1 MDGLNGASRP
11 RGDITTLLDLAT
23 RDSQDDYFT
32 PLTSDTTWFTRDQ
45 ERRNRPF
52 VPAVQNFA
60 FRGPAAFGQR
70 FSFDIGSVACGDLLF
85 GVLLQVKLGHWLD
98 QTTVLRIQSG
108 RYTYKYPEQAWYYAN
123 SLGSVIIERAEL
135 EVEDQ
140 IIETIDGD
148 FSFAMGRLLTDLNN
162 QVGYNVDG
170 TGFTTLPR
178 LKTWPQHRVFP
189 TENGNIVALV
199 PFFFSRV
206 SLKEAFPLISC
217 REGTVRIHITLRP
230 FTDCVRVQSG
240 VRADCIETPLGKT
253 FTFID
258 NYYNFKPEV
267 QVTASRDIPQFKD
280 LELVTYGSY
289 LNGNIRQQMLRQP
302 FEILHRGVQTW
313 RFTEPL
319 KYLVNKNFGDTITV
333 QLPLEANH
341 PMEEIVWFVRRKAA
355 LVNNNE
361 WTNYTSVT
369 SSEYNATFNPPEPM
383 LVAAQIQINGIELI
397 SAGEEYFRQLISR
410 HHRGGIAGYASFLY
424 GYPFARN
431 PGEHQPSGTL
441 NASRAQS
448 LRLTLTVTPPGGIYN
463 QEWEVV
469 VFVVGLRWTRF
480 ENGICN
486 KMFTD

>member
-1 MDGLNGASRP
+1 MDGLGGASRP

-32 PLTSDTTWFTRDQ
+32 PLNSDITWFTRDQ

-85 GVLLQVKLGHWLD
+85 GVLLQVKLGHWFD

-108 RYTYKYPEQAWYYAN
+108 RYTYKYPELAWYYAN
-123 SLGSVIIERAEL
+123 SLGTVMIEKAEL

-140 IIETIDGD
+140 IIETVDGD
-148 FSFAMGRLLTDLNN
+148 FGFSIARLLTDLNN
-162 QVGYNVDG
+162 QLGYNVDG
-170 TGFTTLPR
+170 TGFTNFQR

-189 TENGNIVALV
+189 TENANITSIL
-199 PFFFSRV
+199 PFFFSRTA
-206 SLKEAFPLISC
+206 LRAAFPLISC

-230 FTDCVRVQSG
+230 FADCVRIASG
-240 VRADCIETPLGKT
+240 LRADCLDTPLGKT
-253 FTFID
+253 FEFID
-258 NYYNFKPEV
+258 NGLPFKPTI
-267 QVTASRDIPQFKD
+267 QIKASSDIPQFRD
-280 LELVTYGSY
+280 LELITTGAY
-289 LNGNIRQQMLRQP
+289 LGGNIRQQMLRQP
-302 FEILHRGVQTW
+302 FEILHRGVQGW

-319 KYLVNKNFGDTITV
+319 KYLVNKNSGDTITV

-341 PMEEIVWFVRRKAA
+341 PMEEIIWFVRRKAA
-355 LVNNNE
+355 ITYNNE
-361 WTNYTSVT
+361 WTNYTSVI
-369 SSEYNATFNPPEPM
+369 SAEYNATFNPPEPM
-383 LVAAQIQINGIELI
+383 LVSATIQINGIELI
-397 SAGEEYFRQLISR
+397 SAGEEYYRQLISR
-410 HHRGGIAGYASFLY
+410 HHKGGIAGYATFLY

-431 PGEHQPSGTL
+431 PAEHQPSGTL
-441 NASRAQS
+441 NASRSQS
-448 LRLTLTVTPPGGIYN
+448 LRLTLTVTPPGGALN

-469 VFVVGLRWTRF
+469 VYVVGLRWTRF

>member
-1 MDGLNGASRP
+1 MDGLGGASRP

-32 PLTSDTTWFTRDQ
+32 PLNTDVTWFTRDQ

-52 VPAVQNFA
+52 VPAAQSFA

-85 GVLLQVKLGHWLD
+85 GVLMQVKLGHWLD

-123 SLGSVIIERAEL
+123 SLGTAMIEKAEL

-140 IIETIDGD
+140 IIETVNGD
-148 FSFAMGRLLTDLNN
+148 FGFAIGRLLTDLNN

-170 TGFTTLPR
+170 TGFANLQR
-178 LKTWPQHRVFP
+178 LKTWPQHRVYP
-189 TENGNIVALV
+189 TETGTILSLL
-199 PFFFSRV
+199 PFFFTRNQ
-206 SLKEAFPLISC
+206 LKEAFPLIAC

-230 FTDCVRVQSG
+230 FSDCVRIASG
-240 VRADCIETPLGKT
+240 VRADCLETPLGKT
-253 FTFID
+253 FEFID
-258 NYYNFKPEV
+258 NAYPFKPTV
-267 QVTASRDIPQFKD
+267 QVIASRDIPQFKD
-280 LELVTYGSY
+280 LELLTYGAY
-289 LNGNIRQQMLRQP
+289 LNGNVRQQMLRQP
-302 FEILHRGVQTW
+302 FEILHRGVQTFA
-313 RFTEPL
+313 FTEPL
-319 KYLVNKNFGDTITV
+319 KYLVNKQFGDTITV

-355 LVNNNE
+355 IVNNNE

-369 SSEYNATFNPPEPM
+369 SSEYNATFNPPENM
-383 LVAAQIQINGIELI
+383 LVSAEIQMNGIQLV
-397 SAGEEYFRQLISR
+397 SAGEEYFRQIISR
-410 HHRGGIAGYASFLY
+410 HHKGGIAAYATFLY

-431 PGEHQPSGTL
+431 PAEHQPSGTL
-441 NASRAQS
+441 NASRTQS
-448 LRLTLTVTPPGGIYN
+448 LRLTLTVTPPGGAFN

-469 VFVVGLRWTRF
+469 VFVIGLRWTRF